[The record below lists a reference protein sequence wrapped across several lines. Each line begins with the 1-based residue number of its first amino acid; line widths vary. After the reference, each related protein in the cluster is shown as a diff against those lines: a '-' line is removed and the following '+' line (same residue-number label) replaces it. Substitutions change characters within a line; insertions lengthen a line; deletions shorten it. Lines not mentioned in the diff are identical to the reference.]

1 MSDWIEVCG
10 YEAIYPDT
18 GVCALIDGRQ
28 VAVFRLSEGSL
39 HAVSNY
45 DPFSSANVLSRG
57 IVGDRGGEP
66 KVASP
71 IYKQTFNL
79 RTGVCYEDAS
89 VRLEVYRVRRHSGVV
104 CVKQLV
110 HVVGA
115 LAWSPCLVGPGLEGR
130 DGAAELKAD
139 SGGEFGDDCVR
150 PCMPW

>member
-1 MSDWIEVCG
+1 MAETDADWVEICP
-10 YEAIYPDT
+10 YDAIYPDT

-57 IVGDRGGEP
+57 IVGDRSGEP

-89 VRLEVYRVRRHSGVV
+89 VRLDVYRVRRHSGMVEV
-104 CVKQLV
+104 FSEPVAPVEPELDDETL
-110 HVVGA
+110 G
-115 LAWSPCLVGPGLEGR
+115 GLGYTR
-130 DGAAELKAD
+130 A
-139 SGGEFGDDCVR
+139 
-150 PCMPW
+150 